1 MIVDSNSVEETRE
14 LGRLI
19 GAIAPPGTVLALI
32 GDLGAGKTQF
42 AKGVAVGLGVPDAD
56 VVTSPTFVLMNS
68 YQGRVPIRHYDLY
81 RIDGRELDTLGFP
94 EFRESS
100 VILIE
105 WAEKAWDLG
114 DALSVRF
121 EVVDETRRRLTLE
134 ARGPRSTKLLNF
146 RA

>member
-14 LGRLI
+14 LGRQI